1 MKACSGQPPAPVP
14 SGRGFAACAAVVL
27 LLGRPDPIAAQTRA
41 PEPPAAVQAPSPAG
55 ARPAPSAMPAPPP
68 PRPTTGCV
76 LALLD
81 PEDGRVLGRVPF
93 NGLERKFEVSFAHPL
108 LGTPV
113 HDEYRVDGDSLVLVA
128 ERTEGV
134 REGATTTSF
143 GSASGGSLG
152 GREDGAAG
160 DGETR
165 GTRQLLYRQ
174 VPKLLVRTTPQQR
187 ARLVLDGDRPLT
199 RYAVAQIE
207 LRPVGCAL
215 PVAR

>member
-1 MKACSGQPPAPVP
+1 
-14 SGRGFAACAAVVL
+14 VL
-27 LLGRPDPIAAQTRA
+27 LLAVAGPIAAQTRA
-41 PEPPAAVQAPSPAG
+41 PEPPATAQAPSPAG
-55 ARPAPSAMPAPPP
+55 ARPAPSAMPAAPP
-68 PRPTTGCV
+68 PRPATGCV

-143 GSASGGSLG
+143 GGSICSASGGSLG

>member
-1 MKACSGQPPAPVP
+1 M
-14 SGRGFAACAAVVL
+14 
-27 LLGRPDPIAAQTRA
+27 
-41 PEPPAAVQAPSPAG
+41 PAA
-55 ARPAPSAMPAPPP
+55 PP
-68 PRPTTGCV
+68 PRPATGCV

-143 GSASGGSLG
+143 GGSIGSASGGSLG